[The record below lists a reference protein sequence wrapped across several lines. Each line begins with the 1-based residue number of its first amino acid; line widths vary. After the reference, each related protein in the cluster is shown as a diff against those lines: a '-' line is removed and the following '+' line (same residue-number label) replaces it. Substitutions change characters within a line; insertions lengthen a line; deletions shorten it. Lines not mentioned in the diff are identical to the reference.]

1 MGSEYYFIFWQR
13 SSRKRNF
20 MGNFSN
26 GAISAVLKANLDLED
41 IEGMRDA
48 VRDLMQFCVSDET
61 VLACL
66 NQDTGFYAM
75 ELVKLLDESLK

>member
-1 MGSEYYFIFWQR
+1 
-13 SSRKRNF
+13 

-61 VLACL
+61 VLPCL
-66 NQDTGFYAM
+66 NSDTGFYAM

>member
-1 MGSEYYFIFWQR
+1 
-13 SSRKRNF
+13 

-48 VRDLMQFCVSDET
+48 VRDLMQFCAI
-61 VLACL
+61 LR
-66 NQDTGFYAM
+66 
-75 ELVKLLDESLK
+75 K

>member
-1 MGSEYYFIFWQR
+1 
-13 SSRKRNF
+13 
-20 MGNFSN
+20 MGNFSS

-41 IEGMRDA
+41 IEGLRNA

-61 VLACL
+61 VLPCL
-66 NQDTGFYAM
+66 NSDTGFYAM